1 MIREAREYSF
11 MVPNPEDSR
20 RYSADLLAFITP
32 QQFHPLWGRLLA
44 VRSQAVFRATVSEYQ
59 VFAGFTVLILALI
72 GTWSAWR
79 GAAAA
84 PRVSG
89 APRIPFQRL
98 WPWVV
103 LVFFVLALGPVL
115 RIAGQTALLPGGREI
130 PLPYA
135 ALVRVV
141 PFMNISR
148 SVSRYDA
155 MVMLAL
161 AILAALGLNWLI
173 ARFRRGRW
181 IAVAATALIVFEF
194 LPIPYPLSVSDAP
207 AWYATLAQDT
217 RPGSVLNLPMNWDR
231 PNYLLHQTVHGKPL
245 VAGYISRDD
254 PRMLA
259 ELAPVFQHFRHLS
272 PDIIALDLAA
282 QGRQVL
288 HDLGVRWVVLDH
300 YQMPASPGNIT
311 REYTMAT
318 TAQIF
323 GDQPP
328 AYQDDRIVAYE
339 VLPPEKSAPFLILGQ
354 GWTPFD
360 AERRSRAFKDA
371 AEVIVRVPEAG
382 AGVLRVALAPGS
394 APLAADEAGDQL
406 TLPLVLRAGDN
417 AVTLRSRQPGQ
428 RVEVTR
434 LELEI
439 PDPD

>member
-1 MIREAREYSF
+1 
-11 MVPNPEDSR
+11 
-20 RYSADLLAFITP
+20 
-32 QQFHPLWGRLLA
+32 
-44 VRSQAVFRATVSEYQ
+44 
-59 VFAGFTVLILALI
+59 VLH
-72 GTWSAWR
+72 
-79 GAAAA
+79 
-84 PRVSG
+84 
-89 APRIPFQRL
+89 
-98 WPWVV
+98 
-103 LVFFVLALGPVL
+103 
-115 RIAGQTALLPGGREI
+115 IAGQTALLPGGREI

-161 AILAALGLNWLI
+161 AVLAALGLNWLI

-181 IAVAATALIVFEF
+181 IAVAATALIAFEF

-207 AWYATLAQDT
+207 AWYATLAQDS

-254 PRMLA
+254 PRTLS

-272 PDIIALDLAA
+272 PDIIALDLAS

-288 HDLGVRWVVLDH
+288 HDLSVRWVVLDR

-311 REYTMAT
+311 REYTVAT

-328 AYQDDRIVAYE
+328 AYQDERIVAYE
-339 VLPPEKSAPFLILGQ
+339 VLPPQQSAPFLILGQ

-360 AERRSRAFKDA
+360 AERHSRAFEDA
-371 AEVIVRVPEAG
+371 AEVIVRAPETG
-382 AGVLRVALAPGS
+382 AGVLRVTLAPGS
-394 APLAADEAGDQL
+394 APLAADRSGEQF
-406 TLPLVLRAGDN
+406 TFPLALRAGDN
-417 AVTLRSRQPGQ
+417 AVALRSRQPGQ

-434 LELEI
+434 LELEASN
-439 PDPD
+439 

>member
-1 MIREAREYSF
+1 M
-11 MVPNPEDSR
+11 
-20 RYSADLLAFITP
+20 
-32 QQFHPLWGRLLA
+32 
-44 VRSQAVFRATVSEYQ
+44 
-59 VFAGFTVLILALI
+59 
-72 GTWSAWR
+72 
-79 GAAAA
+79 
-84 PRVSG
+84 
-89 APRIPFQRL
+89 
-98 WPWVV
+98 
-103 LVFFVLALGPVL
+103 FFVLALGPVL
-115 RIAGQTALLPGGREI
+115 HIAGQTALLPGGREI

-161 AILAALGLNWLI
+161 AVLAALGLNWLI

-254 PRMLA
+254 PRTLA

-288 HDLGVRWVVLDH
+288 HDLGVRWVVLDR

-360 AERRSRAFKDA
+360 AERRSRAFQDS
-371 AEVIVRVPEAG
+371 AEVIVRAPEAG
-382 AGVLRVALAPGS
+382 AGVLRVTLAPGS
-394 APLAADEAGDQL
+394 APLAADEAGDQF
-406 TLPLVLRAGDN
+406 TLPLVPAR
-417 AVTLRSRQPGQ
+417 RR
-428 RVEVTR
+428 
-434 LELEI
+434 
-439 PDPD
+439 